1 MPFPAI
7 IFAQV
12 NIPVRGKISISLTY
26 TLFPRQEV
34 YACLPAYGVSV
45 QTERKMSPCLSNA
58 TRETAAINQSK
69 IPLLSISE
77 RVRKERGAFQ
87 VHGPWEMS
95 RYEKPIR
102 HRCPP
107 PSSSRSPLFRQ
118 GECIHAQRFRVFETI
133 HPSRL
138 FAVLRFHF
146 FLRRASSDDYTR
158 TNPSRSVDPTSVY
171 PGIDVEQTFWFKGCL
186 WV

>member
-1 MPFPAI
+1 MPFPAT

-12 NIPVRGKISISLTY
+12 NIPVRAKISISLTY
-26 TLFPRQEV
+26 PLFPRQEI
-34 YACLPAYGVSV
+34 YACSPAYGVSV
-45 QTERKMSPCLSNA
+45 QTERKMSSCLSNA

-95 RYEKPIR
+95 RYEKAIR

-107 PSSSRSPLFRQ
+107 PSFSRSPLFRQ
-118 GECIHAQRFRVFETI
+118 GECIHAQCFHVFETI
-133 HPSRL
+133 PPSRL

-146 FLRRASSDDYTR
+146 FLRHASSDNYTR
-158 TNPSRSVDPTSVY
+158 TNPSRSVDSMSVY
-171 PGIDVEQTFWFKGCL
+171 SGNEIEQT
-186 WV
+186 V